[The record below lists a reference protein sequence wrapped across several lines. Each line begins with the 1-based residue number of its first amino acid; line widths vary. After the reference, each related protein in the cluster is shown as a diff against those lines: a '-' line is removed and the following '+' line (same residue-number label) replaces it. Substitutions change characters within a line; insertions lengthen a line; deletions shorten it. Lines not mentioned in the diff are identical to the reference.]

1 LEDEVRRRRDEKLAF
16 ICVCV
21 FLQFTPTLLLI
32 TVSTHFA
39 FLRYYHGGCVDDK
52 VKRKL
57 HLEPNEKASKRA
69 KVSTTTDK
77 TKAQK
82 LKANKAAPATKS
94 VVHKLRP
101 QQRNQLAKEL
111 RLLRK
116 CFAIA
121 QGIARNEEYKIFPSR
136 SIDEII
142 QKLPSNSSELMQC
155 WGIKEKRLAQYGSAI
170 LLVVEPYLAQN
181 NNGQQF
187 QQHQHYHHHHQQQ
200 QQQQQQPQQQQ
211 QVDNSDSDDEEV
223 EITRQ
228 RTVEEIVAQRVREAE
243 ARGEVLEIL

>member
-1 LEDEVRRRRDEKLAF
+1 M
-16 ICVCV
+16 
-21 FLQFTPTLLLI
+21 
-32 TVSTHFA
+32 
-39 FLRYYHGGCVDDK
+39 
-52 VKRKL
+52 KRKL

-77 TKAQK
+77 AKKQK
-82 LKANKAAPATKS
+82 PKENKAVPAAKS
-94 VVHKLRP
+94 NPAHKLRP

-116 CFAIA
+116 YFAIA
-121 QGIARNEEYKIFPSR
+121 QGVARNEEYKIFPSR

-170 LLVVEPYLAQN
+170 LLVVQPYLSQN
-181 NNGQQF
+181 NNHQQR
-187 QQHQHYHHHHQQQ
+187 QQQQNHNQQQ
-200 QQQQQQPQQQQ
+200 QQQQLQTPTSLDEVRNLSVKALKILATKFGIDTNVREKSEVQNDLWEAIHPTIETDSGAHK
-211 QVDNSDSDDEEV
+211 VDNSDSDDEEV

-228 RTVEEIVAQRVREAE
+228 LTVEEIVAQRVREAE
-243 ARGEVLEIL
+243 ARGEVFEIL

>member
-1 LEDEVRRRRDEKLAF
+1 MN
-16 ICVCV
+16 IH
-21 FLQFTPTLLLI
+21 QFYLY
-32 TVSTHFA
+32 STHFA
-39 FLRYYHGGCVDDK
+39 FPRYYHGGCVDDK

-77 TKAQK
+77 AKAQK
-82 LKANKAAPATKS
+82 SRAKKAVPSAKS
-94 VVHKLRP
+94 NPTHKLRP

-116 CFAIA
+116 YFAIA

-170 LLVVEPYLAQN
+170 LLVVQPYLAQN
-181 NNGQQF
+181 NNSQQLQQ
-187 QQHQHYHHHHQQQ
+187 QQHYQQQ
-200 QQQQQQPQQQQ
+200 QQQQQQPQQNQQ
-211 QVDNSDSDDEEV
+211 QQQQLQVDNSDSDDEEV

>member
-1 LEDEVRRRRDEKLAF
+1 ML
-16 ICVCV
+16 ISTN
-21 FLQFTPTLLLI
+21 FTYYSFTFP
-32 TVSTHFA
+32 
-39 FLRYYHGGCVDDK
+39 RYYHGGCVDDK

-77 TKAQK
+77 AKAQK
-82 LKANKAAPATKS
+82 PKANKAVPAAKS
-94 VVHKLRP
+94 NPAHKLRP
-101 QQRNQLAKEL
+101 QQRKQLAKEL

-116 CFAIA
+116 YFAIA
-121 QGIARNEEYKIFPSR
+121 QGVARNEEYKIFPSR

-142 QKLPSNSSELMQC
+142 QNLPSNSSELMQC

-170 LLVVEPYLAQN
+170 LLVVQPYLVQN
-181 NNGQQF
+181 NNSQQLQQ
-187 QQHQHYHHHHQQQ
+187 QQHYQQQ
-200 QQQQQQPQQQQ
+200 QQQQQQPQQNQQ
-211 QVDNSDSDDEEV
+211 QQQQLQVDNSDSDDEEV